1 MGLLDILKDIPL
13 SANLQEKLRTLEA
26 KYGALETE
34 NAILKDDLRK
44 AQGESQRLKDKIDR
58 AAHTSDLDDT
68 KLAILKTLAQHDG
81 SLYIYDLESF
91 LQLQLTHLEYHLHEL
106 KEQGC
111 IEKLRPM
118 ITRPDVYRL
127 RQKGRQFVVENKLV

>member
-26 KYGALETE
+26 KYAALETE
-34 NAILKDDLRK
+34 NAILKDDLRE
-44 AQGESQRLKDKIDR
+44 AQRENQRLKDKIDH
-58 AAHTSDLDDT
+58 AAQTSNLDDT
-68 KLAILKTLAQHDG
+68 KIAILKTLAQHDG

-106 KEQGC
+106 KEQGYV
-111 IEKLRPM
+111 EKRRPV
-118 ITRPDVYRL
+118 ITRPDVYCL
-127 RQKGRQFVVENKLV
+127 RQKGRQFVVENKLI